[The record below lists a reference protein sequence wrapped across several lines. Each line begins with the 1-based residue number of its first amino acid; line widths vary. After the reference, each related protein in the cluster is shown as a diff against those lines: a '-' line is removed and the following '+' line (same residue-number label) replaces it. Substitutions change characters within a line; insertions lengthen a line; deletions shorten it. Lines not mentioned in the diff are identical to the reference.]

1 MALSYHSS
9 LIARL
14 MCYITSMMKHTK
26 QLMISMN
33 QWDMLNTAAMERHK
47 MAVRPRTVGKHRGLS
62 IFTNNTLPPISISA
76 AYRVQS
82 STSSLLHVS
91 RVYRESTNTVANRGI
106 TDYYPVPSPTPTLR
120 ILATMC
126 KTIHDSY
133 TDEGCQQHGHVQ
145 EEPCYWHRAIVRLGI
160 PILSGD
166 ERVQWY
172 SQKCFEER
180 DEDYERRTGMC
191 GECWR
196 REEQRRGFRS
206 SRSSKSSSSKGRAW

>member
-82 STSSLLHVS
+82 STSSLLHVR

-106 TDYYPVPSPTPTLR
+106 ADYYPVPSPTLTLR
-120 ILATMC
+120 LPRICNDVQNQTRHLHGMSARARACRGGALLLAPSNPQTR
-126 KTIHDSY
+126 HPY
-133 TDEGCQQHGHVQ
+133 TFG
-145 EEPCYWHRAIVRLGI
+145 
-160 PILSGD
+160 
-166 ERVQWY
+166 
-172 SQKCFEER
+172 
-180 DEDYERRTGMC
+180 
-191 GECWR
+191 
-196 REEQRRGFRS
+196 
-206 SRSSKSSSSKGRAW
+206 